1 MQLFEFPFGG
11 KELQLIPY
19 LEGTYDTEFSP
30 TLQPNTGQPNPLQAE
45 LSGIAGLTIPPGPML
60 KAFKTGLALRRD
72 FNVPNNLELGLQFKL
87 DHELPLT
94 AELKWTNS
102 LDLKYYLPS
111 VNDNASSL
119 GLISQWVSALKVS
132 LTDNLSLRFFA
143 DAYLFQGKLPS
154 TSELGSSI
162 ILGVGLAYDRLWK
175 PFYEPI

>member
-1 MQLFEFPFGG
+1 
-11 KELQLIPY
+11 
-19 LEGTYDTEFSP
+19 
-30 TLQPNTGQPNPLQAE
+30 
-45 LSGIAGLTIPPGPML
+45 
-60 KAFKTGLALRRD
+60 
-72 FNVPNNLELGLQFKL
+72 VPNNWELGLQFKF

-94 AELKWTNS
+94 TELKWTNS

-111 VNDNASSL
+111 ANDNVSSL